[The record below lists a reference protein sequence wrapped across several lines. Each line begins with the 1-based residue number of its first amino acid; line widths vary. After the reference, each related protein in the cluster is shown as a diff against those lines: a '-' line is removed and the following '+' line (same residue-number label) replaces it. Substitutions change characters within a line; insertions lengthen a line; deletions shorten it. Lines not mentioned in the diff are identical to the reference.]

1 VSRLPCSLGNE
12 KIIVNSKNWIVF
24 CSLSICLLGGCSTDK
39 DVVLLSNPPQP
50 PTSSAEKTI
59 AQVEKLDREDL
70 LKIDRAVF
78 GCLLQRHFWDDN
90 GYSAVFL
97 KGDADEVAALIREFP
112 NHLPP
117 VKTIDRAELLP
128 NRTPV
133 DRDTG
138 GPAMVLS
145 VDVLD
150 PVDGMAQAIGKWY
163 AGGAVSGFYTFTL
176 RKTGEKWL
184 IESFK

>member
-1 VSRLPCSLGNE
+1 
-12 KIIVNSKNWIVF
+12 VNWKNWMVF
-24 CSLSICLLGGCSTDK
+24 SPLSACLLTGCRTDT
-39 DVVLLSNPPQP
+39 DVVLLSNQPQP
-50 PTSSAEKTI
+50 PARPAEKTI
-59 AQVEKLDREDL
+59 TEPEKLDREDL
-70 LKIDRAVF
+70 VKIDRAVF

-90 GYSAVFL
+90 EYSAVFL
-97 KGDADEVAALIREFP
+97 KGDADEVTALTKEFP

-117 VKTIDRAELLP
+117 IKATDHAKLLP

-138 GPAMVLS
+138 LPAMVLS

-150 PVDGMAQAIGKWY
+150 PVDGTAQAIGKWY
-163 AGGAVSGFYTFTL
+163 GGGAVSGFYTFTL
-176 RKTGEKWL
+176 RKSGDDWV

>member
-1 VSRLPCSLGNE
+1 V
-12 KIIVNSKNWIVF
+12 IWKNWIGF
-24 CSLSICLLGGCSTDK
+24 SLLSACLLTGCRTDEE
-39 DVVLLSNPPQP
+39 VVLLSNESQP
-50 PTSSAEKTI
+50 PVRPPEKKV
-59 AQVEKLDREDL
+59 APPEKFERDDL

-78 GCLLQRHFWDDN
+78 GCLLQRHFWDDDE
-90 GYSAVFL
+90 YSAVFL
-97 KGDADEVAALIREFP
+97 KGDADEVAALAREFP

-117 VKTIDRAELLP
+117 VKAGDRLESLP
-128 NRTPV
+128 NRTPI

-138 GPAMVLS
+138 RPAMVLS

-150 PVDGMAQAIGKWY
+150 PADGMAQAIGKWY

-176 RKTGEKWL
+176 RKSGDDWV